1 LRALIIQDP
10 PSRAEVWKEDK
21 WQAWVDPV
29 AMSTWPRPY
38 ALCEDAQSD
47 DPADYEIT
55 EVREETEEG
64 VTVRRVAEARA

>member
-1 LRALIIQDP
+1 MRALIIQDP

-38 ALCEDAQSD
+38 ALCEDASSD

-55 EVREETEEG
+55 EIREENEDG
-64 VTVRRVAEARA
+64 VAVRRVAEARA

>member
-1 LRALIIQDP
+1 MRALIIQDP
-10 PSRAEVWKEDK
+10 PSKAEVWKESE

-38 ALCEDAQSD
+38 ALCEDAESD
-47 DPADYEIT
+47 DPADYTIT
-55 EVREETEEG
+55 EIREETDEG

>member
-1 LRALIIQDP
+1 MRALIIQGP
-10 PSRAEVWKEDK
+10 PSKAEVWKEDA

-47 DPADYEIT
+47 DPADYTIT
-55 EVREETEEG
+55 EMREETDEG
-64 VTVRRVAEARA
+64 VIVRRVAEARA